1 MYIFKQKN
9 PTDCLRMYVELSVT
23 YRWVF
28 LFCLFLRGGYYLR
41 VKSRIKKLELYFF
54 FLGRERFEKIAG
66 SISIVSVYR
75 EYVAI

>member
-1 MYIFKQKN
+1 M
-9 PTDCLRMYVELSVT
+9 
-23 YRWVF
+23 
-28 LFCLFLRGGYYLR
+28 FCLFLRGGYYLR